1 MFDGFIDEGQA
12 FSFLVQTVDETEAP
26 VDADAVPT
34 WRCYGQNGL
43 VASGS
48 GSAAFAESGSI
59 SGATNVNPIVV
70 TTTAS
75 HGITTGQP
83 VVISGVGGNLAA
95 NGSFVA
101 TYLSA
106 TTFSIPIAGNGAYTS
121 GGSWHSTGLYR
132 VTLTGSI
139 LSSLEAGKT
148 YTVVVTYAVGGDVKT
163 ETHTFT
169 VR

>member
-1 MFDGFIDEGQA
+1 MFEGFADEATA
-12 FSFLVQTVDETEAP
+12 FSFLVQAIDETEAP

-48 GSAAFAESGSI
+48 GSAAFAESGNL
-59 SGATNVNPIVV
+59 SGATNANPIVV
-70 TTTAS
+70 TTTAN

-83 VVISGVGGNLAA
+83 VKISGVLGNLAA
-95 NGSFVA
+95 NGSFIA
-101 TYLSA
+101 TYLSN
-106 TTFSIPIAGNGAYTS
+106 TTFSIPATGNGAYTS
-121 GGSWHSTGLYR
+121 GGAWHSTGLYR
-132 VTLTGSI
+132 VTLAGSI

-163 ETHTFT
+163 EVHTFT

>member
-1 MFDGFIDEGQA
+1 MFAGFADEGSA
-12 FSFLVQTVDETEAP
+12 FSFLVQVLDDTEAP
-26 VDADAVPT
+26 VDADAAPT

-48 GSAAFAESGSI
+48 GSAAFAESGNL
-59 SGATNVNPIVV
+59 SGATNANPIVV
-70 TTTAS
+70 TTTAN
-75 HGITTGQP
+75 HGVTTGQP
-83 VVISGVGGNLAA
+83 VVISGVGGNTAA

-101 TYLSA
+101 TYVSA
-106 TTFSIPIAGNGAYTS
+106 TTFSVPATGNGAYTS
-121 GGSWHSTGLYR
+121 GGAWHSTGLYR
-132 VTLTGSI
+132 VTLSGSV